1 MVKLLVITVGILL
14 LVQFTLV
21 STSSSYWE
29 FLHWGTSPPSAHTV
43 ATWTRCLFFFL
54 KGVLL
59 PSVVSIAVWFRGE
72 AMTVYAIYLREL
84 HQRNL
89 QGHHLF
95 YCFRVGASVFRNLS
109 VFGYYDERMS
119 FFPNTASYHKVVSGC
134 MGPCWCQDVW
144 GCCSWARAGC
154 VECTSFADHP

>member
-1 MVKLLVITVGILL
+1 MLTYPIYSFVFSFAYENGEAASYHRRHPASSAVHPGQYLQLL
-14 LVQFTLV
+14 LRVL
-21 STSSSYWE
+21 
-29 FLHWGTSPPSAHTV
+29 LHWGTSPPSAHTV

-134 MGPCWCQDVW
+134 MGPC
-144 GCCSWARAGC
+144 
-154 VECTSFADHP
+154 